1 MVKDY
6 YWTRPHFGMWP
17 FTRRWMFGNME
28 DIFREMEDL
37 MEREFSGLPE

>member
-1 MVKDY
+1 MVKDDD
-6 YWTRPHFGMWP
+6 WTRPRFGMWP